1 MQRIYCSST
10 RVVVGSLLGLCAWS
24 HSRGGGQIP
33 PSWRR
38 RSGRYGAFRSHQD
51 PPLHHK
57 CREGGHHTNRDTT
70 CPLGGM
76 HAMCGSPHRSRAVHG
91 MMRDQ
96 VVVATRGLAE
106 LCCWRLSFFLV
117 LTKEGFYNFHGLLSP
132 GKAYPPLFRRYS
144 RRENRCCGKG
154 PM

>member
-1 MQRIYCSST
+1 
-10 RVVVGSLLGLCAWS
+10 
-24 HSRGGGQIP
+24 
-33 PSWRR
+33 
-38 RSGRYGAFRSHQD
+38 
-51 PPLHHK
+51 
-57 CREGGHHTNRDTT
+57 
-70 CPLGGM
+70 
-76 HAMCGSPHRSRAVHG
+76 